1 MKQTEIGEIPE
12 DWQIS
17 DLKSVTT
24 LIQNG
29 LFFEPKR
36 KGKGIPLINVGDMYK
51 SSPIAVEELDLFD
64 ANSTEKN
71 IYKVKDGDLLFT
83 RSSIVPSGIA
93 FCNVYFE
100 DSKNIDVVFDS
111 HLIKATPKSE
121 LVDSKYLYLN
131 CTSKVARNYFVSVSK
146 SAIMTTIDQQGIRN
160 CPVLLP
166 PRQEQKNIS
175 TVLADTDNLIQA
187 TEQLINKKQL
197 IKTATMQNLL
207 TGKIR
212 LAEFDT
218 KKTKPSELGEI
229 PSDWDVVKLKE
240 ITQVKS
246 GGTPSTNSSDFWNG
260 NINWCTPT
268 DITKLQGRKYLAKTQ
283 RTISQLG
290 LQFSSAEVLP
300 IGSIVMTSRA
310 TIGECAITTTLMTT
324 NQGFKN
330 FICHDEVYNEFLYYL
345 LGTQKQR
352 FINLCSG
359 STFLEI
365 STTQVQNFSIV
376 IPKSKKEQIAIAN
389 ILMDIDKELGIL
401 NQRLTK
407 LNDIK
412 QGLMQDLLTGKIRL
426 TE

>member
-12 DWQIS
+12 DWDFVKLNQVANFGGGTTPARKNYARYYLHGKHNWVKTLDLNNSFIYKTSEQITDEALEETSLKKHPKESVLVAMYGGFNQIGRTGLLKVDASINQALVAILPKS
-17 DLKSVTT
+17 DILNSEYLLFNLNFNVDYWKSVASSS
-24 LIQNG
+24 
-29 LFFEPKR
+29 R
-36 KGKGIPLINVGDMYK
+36 KDPNITSQDVKNY
-51 SSPIAVEELDLFD
+51 PIAF
-64 ANSTEKN
+64 
-71 IYKVKDGDLLFT
+71 
-83 RSSIVPSGIA
+83 
-93 FCNVYFE
+93 
-100 DSKNIDVVFDS
+100 SKNLD
-111 HLIKATPKSE
+111 
-121 LVDSKYLYLN
+121 
-131 CTSKVARNYFVSVSK
+131 
-146 SAIMTTIDQQGIRN
+146 
-160 CPVLLP
+160 
-166 PRQEQKNIS
+166 EQKEIAQ
-175 TVLADTDNLIQA
+175 VLTDTDNLIQA

-268 DITKLQGRKYLAKTQ
+268 DITKLQGRKYLEKTQ